1 MTHIGRSE
9 TVLVMK
15 VFISVLVL
23 MFSLQSWTKA
33 NDIRDFEMEG
43 ISIGDSLLNHISKIQ
58 IDKLNKQFVYPNK
71 QYYVFVIEKDYLN
84 LNTYDYLQVEIKNND
99 FDYTVEALS
108 GFLDYPNQI
117 KDCHKKREKIDND
130 IKENFKNLT
139 KKKYNKKNRSDKT
152 EKSINYITEFIF
164 KNGDTIVTICEDW
177 SSYMSHTDSLR
188 VGIVPKK
195 FYDWI
200 SKEAYN

>member
-1 MTHIGRSE
+1 MKRLLIILI
-9 TVLVMK
+9 LV
-15 VFISVLVL
+15 
-23 MFSLQSWTKA
+23 FSFQTLTKA
-33 NDIRDFEMEG
+33 DDIRDFEMEG

-99 FDYTVEALS
+99 FDYIVQALS
-108 GFLDYPNQI
+108 GFLDYENQI
-117 KDCHKKREKIDND
+117 KDCNKKRKKIDND

-139 KKKYNKKNRSDKT
+139 IDKYNKKNRSDKT
-152 EKSINYITEFIF
+152 KKSINYITEFIF

-177 SSYMSHTDSLR
+177 SSYMGHPDSLR

-200 SKEAYN
+200 AKEAYK